1 MSPDKIPEPLT
12 QLIELAASYAEVARA
27 TGATPPIASLAD
39 ELVDARRHLMFA
51 AAPPAWSLEQAMRNA
66 AVRLWLAG
74 EAHPSGHCWRDEVAR
89 RVAVASEAFA
99 MRGLT
104 RLDQI
109 ALYAAETAGG
119 VRDFPSINPDL
130 RAALVVALLVAGLDR
145 PATVAVA
152 LDTGGQVTLTRVNVG
167 GEVRWSDPDG
177 CEWGTDDDHVY
188 DDRPGAWLR
197 LDGDM
202 IRGIQVGNP
211 SKAVVP

>member
-1 MSPDKIPEPLT
+1 MSPDKIPEPLA

-27 TGATPPIASLAD
+27 TGATPPIASLVD
-39 ELVDARRHLMFA
+39 ELVYARRRLTIA

-74 EAHPSGHCWRDEVAR
+74 EAHGPDRWRDEVAICLPHAQR
-89 RVAVASEAFA
+89 HVAALSQPQAAALAAVECAAS
-99 MRGLT
+99 
-104 RLDQI
+104 D
-109 ALYAAETAGG
+109 
-119 VRDFPSINPDL
+119 DL
-130 RAALVVALLVAGLDR
+130 RSRAAHVIALLVAGLDR
-145 PATVAVA
+145 PATVAIA

-167 GEVRWSDPDG
+167 GEVKWSDPDG

-202 IRGIQVGNP
+202 IRGVQVSNP
-211 SKAVVP
+211 SKAVAP